1 MRNQETIYE
10 KLSKNY
16 RKVSW
21 RNLIFYKCICS
32 KSYDVDYIDTISKK
46 RIKLLSE
53 ESIFKMNVTLK
64 LLYENQIDK
73 KSILI
78 PKK

>member
-1 MRNQETIYE
+1 M
-10 KLSKNY
+10 
-16 RKVSW
+16 SW

-64 LLYENQIDK
+64 LLCENQIDK
-73 KSILI
+73 KYSLFRR
-78 PKK
+78 K